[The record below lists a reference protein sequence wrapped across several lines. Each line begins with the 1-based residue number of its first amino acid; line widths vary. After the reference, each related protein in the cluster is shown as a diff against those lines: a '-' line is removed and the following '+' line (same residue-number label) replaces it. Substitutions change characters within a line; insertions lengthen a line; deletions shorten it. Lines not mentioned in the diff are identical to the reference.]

1 MRSTSNRPEL
11 SQLFAAAGRGVVE
24 ASGVWDAE
32 VSGSNDDG
40 AFVVVP
46 LFDRS
51 IVWGPC
57 MPQETKPAVGSR
69 VAVVLADSGELWIVG
84 AAGDGGG
91 GDGTPGPPGPAG
103 PQGPKGDTG
112 PAGAQGPQGATGT
125 PGATGATG
133 PKGDPG
139 QTGATGQTGA
149 QGAQGVKGDT
159 GAAGPQGPKGDTGA
173 PGPTGPFTY
182 GQLHT

>member
-32 VSGSNDDG
+32 VSGANDDG

-91 GDGTPGPPGPAG
+91 TPGPPGPTGPAG

-112 PAGAQGPQGATGT
+112 PA
-125 PGATGATG
+125 
-133 PKGDPG
+133 
-139 QTGATGQTGA
+139 GA